1 MDEEVFEGGFNV
13 NPNDSG
19 DVSFDE
25 LELGAVYNE
34 DGTEAEEQSEEATEE
49 EESNEEQQEDPLS
62 EHIENKEDEEQDS
75 DGGSMIKPL
84 LEALAEEGV
93 LMLDEG
99 EEITGESV
107 QDLMSAIEKTVS
119 KKLEGRY
126 KYIDEALSSGVE
138 VSTIQQY
145 EQDMKVLD
153 SIGND
158 QVAGMND
165 ESIDLRKRL
174 IYQDF
179 ISRGYSEERAAKEV
193 DKSMKAG
200 TDIDDAL
207 EALDGLKRSVQGKY
221 NQEVEQAKAA
231 VEQQKQESAKR
242 LEGIIKAASTM
253 DEFGDAMGL
262 SKAERENAVKSI
274 IIPRVE
280 YNGQYIT
287 ELDKHALENP
297 EDFYPKLAMIYKA
310 TDGFKN
316 LSKLSSKI
324 VSKKVSSK
332 VNNLE
337 KMLRGS
343 YSGGKMKLSSGTSQN
358 NILKTGFKFDF

>member
-1 MDEEVFEGGFNV
+1 MEDEVFEGGFDV
-13 NPNDSG
+13 NPNNSG

-25 LELGAVYNE
+25 LELGTVYNE
-34 DGTEAEEQSEEATEE
+34 DGSQAEDETEE
-49 EESNEEQQEDPLS
+49 VTEEDNNEEQQEDPLS
-62 EHIENKEDEEQDS
+62 EHIENKEEEEQDEE
-75 DGGSMIKPL
+75 GGSMIKPL

-99 EEITGESV
+99 EEIAGESV

-145 EQDMKVLD
+145 EQDMKILD
-153 SIGND
+153 SIDSN
-158 QVAGMND
+158 QVSGMND
-165 ESIDLRKRL
+165 ESIELRKRL
-174 IYQDF
+174 IFQDF
-179 ISRGYSEERAAKEV
+179 INRGYTEERAAKEV
-193 DKSMKAG
+193 DKSLKAG

-207 EALDGLKRSVQGKY
+207 DALEGLKYSTQARYS
-221 NQEVEQAKAA
+221 QEIEEAKALA
-231 VEQQKQESAKR
+231 EQQRQASASR
-242 LEGIIKAASTM
+242 IEGIIKAASSM
-253 DEFGDAMGL
+253 DDFGDAMGL
-262 SKAERENAVKSI
+262 SKQEREKAVASI
-274 IIPRVE
+274 IIPRIE

-337 KMLRGS
+337 KMLRGN